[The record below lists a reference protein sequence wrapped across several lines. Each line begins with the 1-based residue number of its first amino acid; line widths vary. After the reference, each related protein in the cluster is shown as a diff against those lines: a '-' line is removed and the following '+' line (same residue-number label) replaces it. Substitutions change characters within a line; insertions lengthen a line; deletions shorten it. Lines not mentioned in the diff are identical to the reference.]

1 MEFKKAAFALLALL
15 YLCGGGK
22 VHAQSTT
29 GTIRGHVND
38 AQGLPLP
45 GVTVSVT
52 SPNLQG
58 TRTAVTAE
66 NGDFVITVLP
76 SGTYS
81 VTFELSGFQR
91 VAQTVGLAPTQDL
104 PIKVELGPAD
114 VTEEVT
120 VVGQSAEVLT
130 QTAQVATNFKQE
142 LIASLPSNRDINALQ
157 RSPFP
162 FGATKSPEQSNENL
176 RRYVVATLER
186 LGVPQIRFRC
196 AHKSKW
202 SCVVADRF
210 APRFSYG
217 FGGAAHLTR
226 PRGSESALQRRAW
239 CGSPAWD
246 SARDGCPACSP
257 PR

>member
-1 MEFKKAAFALLALL
+1 MLLALL
-15 YLCGGGK
+15 YLCGGTAR
-22 VHAQSTT
+22 AQSTT

-38 AQGLPLP
+38 PQGLPLP
-45 GVTVSVT
+45 GVTVSVS

-58 TRTAVTAE
+58 SRTAVTAE

-142 LIASLPSNRDINALQ
+142 LIASLPSNRDINAYLRCSRPVHPSSPNGAS
-157 RSPFP
+157 RSPARVVRQP
-162 FGATKSPEQSNENL
+162 VPRE
-176 RRYVVATLER
+176 RRHGEREPRGQANDLYIEDAVQETTVATAASPPNT
-186 LGVPQIRFRC
+186 G
-196 AHKSKW
+196 ASAAAW
-202 SCVVADRF
+202 SMWSPSRAATPSRDR
-210 APRFSYG
+210 
-217 FGGAAHLTR
+217 
-226 PRGSESALQRRAW
+226 
-239 CGSPAWD
+239 
-246 SARDGCPACSP
+246 SARRSSTTSGA
-257 PR
+257 R